1 MMADTQPWELSA
13 LRGLQS
19 SYEARGLRFVIDPPR
34 ELLPG
39 FLAGH
44 TPDAIAVGPDG
55 GGVVLEILR
64 PSSRAGGRQ
73 DILDIAK
80 KVAEQ
85 KGWEFRA
92 VYASPASE
100 LPDTIAQPT
109 PEQIDA
115 RLGEVR
121 VLADAGHYAPALVA
135 GWAVL
140 EALARLARGPG
151 SSKAFSPLQAV
162 QALAEEGYLESEDA
176 RRLREMA
183 RLRSAVVHGDFAV
196 DVSAEQVEFLL
207 DQLTALKLGIAEVA
221 AEAAGE

>member
-34 ELLPG
+34 ELVPG

-44 TPDAIAVGPDG
+44 TPDAIAVGADG

-64 PSSRAGGRQ
+64 PKSRAGDRR
-73 DILDIAK
+73 DILEIAK

-92 VYASPASE
+92 VYATPASE
-100 LPDTIAQPT
+100 MPDDIAQPT

-121 VLADAGHYAPALVA
+121 VLADAGHNAPALVA

-151 SSKAFSPLQAV
+151 SSKAYSPLQAV

-176 RRLREMA
+176 RRLRELA

-196 DVSAEQVEFLL
+196 EVSAEQVGFLV
-207 DQLTALKLGIAEVA
+207 DQLTALKVGIAEVA
-221 AEAAGE
+221 GE

>member
-1 MMADTQPWELSA
+1 MMADTRAWELSA

-19 SYEARGLRFVIDPPR
+19 SYEARGLRFVIDPPQD
-34 ELLPG
+34 LVPG

-44 TPDAIAVGPDG
+44 TPDAVAVDPDG

-64 PSSRAGGRQ
+64 PRSRAGGRQ
-73 DILDIAK
+73 DILEIAK

-100 LPDTIAQPT
+100 MPGNIAQPT

-121 VLADAGHYAPALVA
+121 VLAGGGHFAPALVA

-140 EALARLARGPG
+140 EALARLARCPG
-151 SSKAFSPLQAV
+151 SSKALSPLQAV
-162 QALAEEGYLESEDA
+162 QALAEEGYLDSEDA

-183 RLRSAVVHGDFAV
+183 RLQAAVVHGDFAV
-196 DVSAEQVEFLL
+196 DVSGEQVEFLV
-207 DQLTALKLGIAEVA
+207 DQLSALKLGIAEVA
-221 AEAAGE
+221 AQAAGE